1 VRKGVTLVE
10 VVVSSLILAIAFGG
24 LLSTFVAV
32 RKYITRANKRLI
44 ASDLVSQTL
53 NDLYRAVRS
62 DEWDVGA
69 PGGTYPLQTTAPGGI
84 NNYTIDGYNYN
95 GNSYSVSSVAG
106 ADYRQVDIIIDYQ

>member
-1 VRKGVTLVE
+1 MRKGVTLVE

>member
-1 VRKGVTLVE
+1 LIQQLQVVFLYLKESYKVRKGVTLVE

-69 PGGTYPLQTTAPGGI
+69 PGGDHILYKLL
-84 NNYTIDGYNYN
+84 
-95 GNSYSVSSVAG
+95 
-106 ADYRQVDIIIDYQ
+106 RQEESIIILSMVITIMAIAIQ